1 MSAAYDRYAGRIA
14 DYQAAFRPLERQIG
28 AVYAIKDKLMGIE
41 LFGTPRCFAR
51 AFTKLLRGAALQT
64 IAGVDH
70 TGQDAANPSG
80 FLRGAL
86 TARGNIYPSVGL
98 GEQIRFD
105 GGSLGGG
112 ALRLDGELVHLF
124 VFPR

>member
-1 MSAAYDRYAGRIA
+1 MSAAYDRYAGRIE
-14 DYQAAFRPLERQIG
+14 DYQTAFRPLERQIG
-28 AVYAIKDKLMGIE
+28 AIYAIEDKLMGIE

-51 AFTKLLRGAALQT
+51 AFAKLLRGAALQA
-64 IAGVDH
+64 ISGVDH
-70 TGQDAANPSG
+70 TGRGAANPSD
-80 FLRGAL
+80 FLRRVL
-86 TARGNIYPSVGL
+86 TARGDTYPSVGL
-98 GEQIRFD
+98 GDQIRFD